1 MVLEVAALKQVAYER
16 GRIRM
21 GALQWFQRRIG
32 RVWWWRAKG
41 QLPDKSH
48 YCRRDGDAHT
58 TQQATNKIIS
68 NWKQN
73 YFHQLGKF

>member
-1 MVLEVAALKQVAYER
+1 MALEVVALKQVAYER

-32 RVWWWRAKG
+32 RVWWWWAKG

-68 NWKQN
+68 KFKVEPK
-73 YFHQLGKF
+73 YFSSTG